1 MSLVQER
8 ERRANAGSRM
18 RALLNQEEDME
29 ELFEYQEN
37 DEEEDTAFSANE
49 MEEDED
55 KVDSDFDLDSSEGEQ
70 EHIEEGRQMDKQI
83 ALDEKKARKAAT
95 FHPSSTVPKQPTKKP
110 VEKRKRPIVEEPT
123 EERTIRYS
131 SRKNTILNRILV
143 EDQLRES
150 EKRRALLPKRDRP
163 VVNKLTQEELLAEA
177 VITEETNKNSL
188 LEWQQKEAERK
199 ENAKKTDKKGI
210 VGPFIR
216 YHSFTDALQIKSAD
230 PESSM
235 VYDLDAMGRTLMT
248 FVEEDDLQEYDPE
261 EREREVGI
269 DQLGMIHHLSEWF
282 EKLPKPNKPIVCP
295 INGDLAKYRDPS
307 SDVPYADVK
316 SYQAIKSCLSHETR
330 WSPIS
335 HLYLGRSPSAKG
347 VPEGFDA

>member
-29 ELFEYQEN
+29 ELFEYQED
-37 DEEEDTAFSANE
+37 DEEDAAFSAA
-49 MEEDED
+49 EEEED

-83 ALDEKKARKAAT
+83 ALDEKKARKATT
-95 FHPSSTVPKQPTKKP
+95 FNPSSTVPKPTNKKP
-110 VEKRKRPIVEEPT
+110 AEKRKRAVVEELT

-143 EDQLRES
+143 EGQLREH
-150 EKRRALLPKRDRP
+150 EKRRALQPKKDRP
-163 VVNKLTQEELLAEA
+163 VANKLTQEELLAEA
-177 VITEETNKNSL
+177 AITEEANKNSL
-188 LEWQQKEAERK
+188 LEWQQREAERK
-199 ENAKKTDKKGI
+199 ENAKKTDIKGV

-216 YHSFTDALQIKSAD
+216 YHSFKDALQVKSAD
-230 PESSM
+230 SETI

-248 FVEEDDLQEYDPE
+248 FVEEEDLQEYDPE

-307 SDVPYADVK
+307 SDVPYANVQ
-316 SYQAIKSCLSHETR
+316 SYRAIKSCLNHQTR

-335 HLYLGRSPSAKG
+335 HLYLGRLPSAKG